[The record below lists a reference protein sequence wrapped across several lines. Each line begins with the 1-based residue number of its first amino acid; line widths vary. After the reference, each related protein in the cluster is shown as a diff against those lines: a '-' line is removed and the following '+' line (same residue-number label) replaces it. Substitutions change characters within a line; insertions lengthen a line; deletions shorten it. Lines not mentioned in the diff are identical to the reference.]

1 MDRVTKIIFGLILSI
16 AVGMG
21 GFLAYQRHGIEA
33 SSKNVELAMD
43 WRDIQTLAALSKYPV
58 DKLLTE
64 IKALG
69 ITSIGV
75 FEETLSDANA
85 LGEIYYAS
93 GSGIIRFSGLNSTL
107 SGLISKKMIRP
118 DRTYILSYNPEARKR
133 ILGELLCS
141 LPKES
146 IKSLGEKVIEVSE
159 SEARLKDLTFGI
171 SEIIKNYLTKK
182 GFSIIPRISND
193 PRYDV
198 PCKVSELAG
207 YHTIIFDGDEIL
219 GYPDKLNLLYLAM
232 KRNNLN
238 YGLVEIVKQDGD
250 KKLKHL
256 MGDSLVRVHS
266 IPRDELLKINKDE
279 ALIRFARAVKERGIR
294 LIYVR
299 PFLPP
304 QITDDPVKYNL
315 AYLSEIKQII
325 EKSGFNL
332 GPASSIKTFNPEG
345 WQILLIGMGVVIIT
359 LLLIDAFI
367 PMPWY
372 LMLGALI
379 LSPFVMIIFGASDR
393 SYLLEKGL
401 ALLAAIVTPSYAVIS
416 QYRDKKSFLPSGNII
431 FNSILL
437 MMNVI
442 AECAIGIFLIIGL
455 LAGSKFM
462 LGAEEFVGVK
472 LSLIIPIL
480 IVVAYFI
487 PRSKDQ
493 MLDLLNQK
501 ISVLYILLAAGLIGI
516 FGVLLARSGNFT
528 LPVPGFEKYA
538 RQLLE
543 IILGVRPRTKEF
555 LIGYPILITAGVL
568 LLKEKKEW
576 LWLFLAI
583 GVIGP
588 VSLINTFT
596 HIHVPILISVMRSLN
611 GLILGVL
618 IGAAASAIYL
628 KFSGKGSNN

>member
-1 MDRVTKIIFGLILSI
+1 VIT
-16 AVGMG
+16 G
-21 GFLAYQRHGIEA
+21 GYLAYQRHNIET
-33 SSKNVELAMD
+33 SSKTVELAMD

-75 FEETLSDANA
+75 FEETLADANA
-85 LGEIYYAS
+85 LGEIYYAG
-93 GSGIIRFSGLNSTL
+93 GSGILRFAGLNSTL
-107 SGLISKKMIRP
+107 SGLTAKKLIRP
-118 DRTYILSYNPEARKR
+118 DRTYILSYNPEIRKR
-133 ILGELLCS
+133 IDRELRCA

-146 IKSLGEKVIEVSE
+146 VKIIGEKVIEVNE
-159 SEARLKDLTFGI
+159 SEVRLKDLTLGI
-171 SEIIKNYLTKK
+171 SEIVKNYLIKK

-198 PCKVSELAG
+198 SCKISEIAG
-207 YHTIIFDGDEIL
+207 YNTVIFDGDEIL
-219 GYPDKLNLLYLAM
+219 GYPDKLNLLYLAL
-232 KRNNLN
+232 KSNNLK

-250 KKLKHL
+250 KRLKHL
-256 MGDSLVRVHS
+256 MGDSIVRVHS

-279 ALIRFARAVKERGIR
+279 ALIRFARAAKERDIR
-294 LIYVR
+294 LIYIR

-304 QITDDPVKYNL
+304 RITEDPVKYNL
-315 AYLSEIKQII
+315 AYLSDIGQMIK
-325 EKSGFNL
+325 KSGFNL
-332 GPASSIKTFNPEG
+332 GPASAIKTFNPEG
-345 WQILLIGMGVVIIT
+345 WQILLLGAGVVVIS
-359 LLLIDAFI
+359 LLLLDAFVTL
-367 PMPWY
+367 PWY
-372 LMLGALI
+372 LLLSALI
-379 LSPFVMIIFGASDR
+379 LSPFVMIVFGSSDR

-401 ALLAAIVTPSYAVIS
+401 ALLAAIVTPAYAVIS
-416 QYRDKKSFLPSGNII
+416 QYRDNRSILPSGNVI
-431 FNSILL
+431 FNSIFK

-455 LAGSKFM
+455 LASSKFM
-462 LGAEEFVGVK
+462 LGAEEFIGVK

-480 IVVAYFI
+480 IVAAYFI
-487 PRSKDQ
+487 PRSKDKI
-493 MLDLLNQK
+493 LGLLNQK
-501 ISVLYILLAAGLIGI
+501 ISVLYILLAAALVGI
-516 FGVLLARSGNFT
+516 FGILLARSGNFT

-555 LIGYPILITAGVL
+555 LIGYPLLIAAGVL

-576 LWLFLAI
+576 LWLFLAV

-596 HIHVPILISVMRSLN
+596 HIHVPIMISAVRSLN

-618 IGAAASAIYL
+618 IGAAASVIYL
-628 KFSGKGSNN
+628 KFGGKGSNNS